1 MADQVKI
8 NLTGSSRI
16 KAVLSRIAGP
26 DARKALDATAE
37 ELESYVHT
45 EAGKHTK
52 TGALARSVDKRRI
65 AGGWVI
71 FNDPQVAP
79 HAIFVHGGTKS
90 HEIRPRNKS
99 IIRFAT
105 KNLAAFAKGEKAG
118 EKFTGKANAKR
129 FGFVFTKSVRH
140 PGTSPDKWMQR
151 AADKALKIYESELNK
166 RMK

>member
-8 NLTGSSRI
+8 NLIGSSSIRDI
-16 KAVLSRIAGP
+16 LSRIAGP
-26 DARKALDATAE
+26 AARKALDATAE

-65 AGGWVI
+65 TGGWVI
-71 FNDPQVAP
+71 FNNPQVAP
-79 HAIFVHGGTKS
+79 HAIFVHDGTKS
-90 HEIRPRNKS
+90 HTIIPRKKK
-99 IIRFAT
+99 ILRFPGVSASG
-105 KNLAAFAKGEKAG
+105 KNGFIFAK
-118 EKFTGKANAKR
+118 
-129 FGFVFTKSVRH
+129 SVHH

-151 AADKALKIYESELNK
+151 AADKALQIYESELNK